1 MLLLIKKLLLLL
13 FSISIISCN
22 NSEECTVD
30 YSWIG
35 GEIVNPHSEY
45 VLLFKNNYLLDT
57 IKLDNKNFFSYKT
70 KNDKGNLYSF
80 RNGEFQIFYLEP
92 GDSLM
97 LRVNTIDFDESLSY
111 SGKGAEKNNFLMEL
125 FLKNEMDRKLVTT
138 WYSLSP
144 EDYEFKLDSLK
155 EIQTK
160 LYAQFTTKEQ
170 PSKEFMEIADA
181 GINYAYS
188 ANKELYTTINFMK
201 FQSED
206 YIHEGFY
213 DYRKNVDF
221 GSETLQSYYPY
232 YYFLDWYLDNLSFEK
247 YFKESKLDRKSF
259 THNNHKLKIIDSL
272 ISNDSLRNNM
282 LYSLTR
288 RCLVN
293 GSDSEE
299 ETKILNLFLKYNNNP
314 KQHTEMKELARA
326 AINLTPGQKIPN
338 VLLVNSENTVKN
350 LHSVIRKP
358 TVLFFWSSLS
368 VKHYRSMHSQAV
380 ELSEKYPEYDFLG
393 INTDTHFKKWRS
405 IVLQAGFD
413 KTSEFQ
419 FDDIEDATQKLII
432 NSANKAII
440 LDKNG
445 AILEGNSSLFS
456 TNIESLLRGYADR

>member
-1 MLLLIKKLLLLL
+1 MLLIKKLLLFL

-22 NSEECTVD
+22 NAEECTLD

-35 GEIVNPHSEY
+35 GEIVNPHTDY
-45 VLLFKNNYLLDT
+45 VLIYKNNYLLDT
-57 IKLDNKNFFSYKT
+57 IKLNSKNFFSYKT
-70 KNDKGNLYSF
+70 KNIEGNLYSF

-125 FLKNEMDRKLVTT
+125 FLMNELDRKLVSN

-144 EDYEFKLDSLK
+144 KKYEFKLDSLK

-160 LYAQFTTKEQ
+160 LYSEFTTKEK
-170 PSKEFMEIADA
+170 PTKEFKEIADA
-181 GINYAYS
+181 SIDYAYN
-188 ANKELYTTINFMK
+188 ANKELFTTINFMK
-201 FQSED
+201 FQSKED
-206 YIHEGFY
+206 FSSEGFY
-213 DYRKNVDF
+213 DYRREVDF
-221 GSETLQSYYPY
+221 GSDALQSYYPY

-259 THNNHKLKIIDSL
+259 THNYHKLKIIDSL

-293 GSDSEE
+293 GSDTKE
-299 ETKILNLFLKYNNNP
+299 ETRMLNLFLEHNNNP
-314 KQHTEMKELARA
+314 KQHSEMKELARA
-326 AINLTPGQKIPN
+326 TVKLANGNKIPN
-338 VLLVNSENTVKN
+338 VLLVNPENTVKD

-368 VKHYRSMHSQAV
+368 VKHYRNMHSKAA
-380 ELSEKYPEYDFLG
+380 ELSEKHPEYDFLG

-405 IVLQAGFD
+405 IVLQSGYS

-419 FDDIEDATQKLII
+419 FDDTEDAKKKLVI

-440 LDKNG
+440 LDKDG
-445 AILEGNSSLFS
+445 SILQNNSSLFS
-456 TNIESLLRGYADR
+456 TNIESLLLEYLNQ

>member
-1 MLLLIKKLLLLL
+1 MIKKLLLLL

-22 NSEECTVD
+22 SSEERAVD

-35 GEIVNPHSEY
+35 GEIVNPHSDY

-57 IKLDNKNFFSYKT
+57 IKLNSKNFFSYKT
-70 KNDKGNLYSF
+70 ENKKGNLYSF

-111 SGKGAEKNNFLMEL
+111 SGIGAEKNNFLMEL
-125 FLKNEMDRKLVTT
+125 FLMNEIDRKLVTT

-160 LYAQFTTKEQ
+160 LYSEFT
-170 PSKEFMEIADA
+170 SKEKPTTEFIEIADA
-181 GINYAYS
+181 SIDYAYN

-206 YIHEGFY
+206 YTHEGFY
-213 DYRKNVDF
+213 DYRKDVDF
-221 GSETLQSYYPY
+221 GSNALQSYYPY
-232 YYFLDWYLDNLSFEK
+232 YYFLDWYLDNISFEK
-247 YFKESKLDRKSF
+247 YFKKSKLDRKSF
-259 THNNHKLKIIDSL
+259 THNYHKLKIIDSL
-272 ISNDSLRNNM
+272 ITNDSLRNNM

-293 GSDSEE
+293 GSDPQE
-299 ETKILNLFLKYNNNP
+299 ETQILKLFLAHNNNP

-326 AINLTPGQKIPN
+326 AVKLTSGNKIPN
-338 VLLVNSENTVKN
+338 VLLVNSENTVKD
-350 LHSVIRKP
+350 LHSIISKP

-368 VKHYRSMHSQAV
+368 VKHYRNMHSKAV
-380 ELSEKYPEYDFLG
+380 ELSKKYPEYDFLG

-405 IVLQAGFD
+405 IVLQSGYNKA
-413 KTSEFQ
+413 SEFQ
-419 FDDIEDATQKLII
+419 FDDIEDAQQKLVI

-440 LDKNG
+440 LDKDG
-445 AILEGNSSLFS
+445 SILQNNSSLFS
-456 TNIESLLRGYADR
+456 TNIESLLLGYVNK

>member
-1 MLLLIKKLLLLL
+1 MLLIKKLLLLL
-13 FSISIISCN
+13 FSVSIISCN

-35 GEIVNPHSEY
+35 GEIVNPHSDY

-57 IKLDNKNFFSYKT
+57 IKLNDKNFFSYKT
-70 KNDKGNLYSF
+70 KNNEGNLYSF
-80 RNGEFQIFYLEP
+80 RNGEFQILYLEP

-125 FLKNEMDRKLVTT
+125 FLKNEIDRKLVTT

-144 EDYEFKLDSLK
+144 EEYEFKLDSLK

-160 LYAQFTTKEQ
+160 LYSEFTTKEQ

-314 KQHTEMKELARA
+314 KQHSEMKELARA
-326 AINLTPGQKIPN
+326 AIKLTSGNKIPN
-338 VLLVNSENTVKN
+338 VILVNSENQAKD

-368 VKHYRSMHSQAV
+368 VKHYRSMHSKAV
-380 ELSEKYPEYDFLG
+380 ELSKRYPEYDFVG

-405 IVLQAGFD
+405 IVLQSGYK

-419 FDDIEDATQKLII
+419 FDDIEDATQKLVI

-440 LDKNG
+440 LDKDG
-445 AILEGNSSLFS
+445 SILDSNSSLFS
-456 TNIESLLRGYADR
+456 TNIESLLQGYAKN

>member
-1 MLLLIKKLLLLL
+1 MLLIKKLLLLL
-13 FSISIISCN
+13 FSVSIISCN
-22 NSEECTVD
+22 NSEECALD

-35 GEIVNPHSEY
+35 GEIVNPHLDY

-57 IKLDNKNFFSYKT
+57 IQLDSKNYFSYKT
-70 KNDKGNLYSF
+70 QNNKGNLYSF

-125 FLKNEMDRKLVTT
+125 FLKNEIDRKLVTT
-138 WYSLSP
+138 WYTLSP

-160 LYAQFTTKEQ
+160 LYSEFTIKEE
-170 PSKEFMEIADA
+170 PTEEFMEIADA
-181 GINYAYS
+181 SIDFAYN

-213 DYRKNVDF
+213 DYRKDIDF
-221 GSETLQSYYPY
+221 GSEALQSYYPY
-232 YYFLDWYLDNLSFEK
+232 YYFLDWYLDNLSFEE
-247 YFKESKLDRKSF
+247 YYNESKLDRKSF
-259 THNNHKLKIIDSL
+259 THNYHKLKIIDSL

-299 ETKILNLFLKYNNNP
+299 EIKILKLFLEYNNNP
-314 KQHTEMKELARA
+314 KQHAEMKELASA
-326 AINLTPGQKIPN
+326 AINLTPGHKIPN
-338 VLLVNSENTVKN
+338 VLLVNAENTVKD
-350 LHSVIRKP
+350 LHSVIGKP

-380 ELSEKYPEYDFLG
+380 ELSEKYPEYEFIG

-405 IVLQAGFD
+405 IVLQSGFD
-413 KTSEFQ
+413 RTSEFQ
-419 FDDIEDATQKLII
+419 FDDIQDATQKLII

-445 AILEGNSSLFS
+445 SILDSNSSLFS
-456 TNIESLLRGYADR
+456 TNIESLLLAYANK

>member
-1 MLLLIKKLLLLL
+1 MVKKLLFLLV
-13 FSISIISCN
+13 SISLISCN

-35 GEIVNPHSEY
+35 GEIVNPHSDY
-45 VLLFKNNYLLDT
+45 VLLFKNNRLLDS
-57 IKLDNKNFFSYKT
+57 IKLNDKNFFSYKT
-70 KNDKGNLYSF
+70 KNEQGNLYSF

-125 FLKNEMDRKLVTT
+125 FLKNEIDRKLVTT
-138 WYSLSP
+138 WYTLSP
-144 EDYEFKLDSLK
+144 KDFEFKLDSLK
-155 EIQTK
+155 NIQMK
-160 LYAQFTTKEQ
+160 LYSEFRTKEQ

-181 GINYAYS
+181 GIDYAYN

-201 FQSED
+201 FQSD
-206 YIHEGFY
+206 DFSHEGFY

-221 GSETLQSYYPY
+221 GSEALQSYYPY
-232 YYFLDWYLDNLSFEK
+232 YYFLDWYVDNLAFEK
-247 YFKESKLDRKSF
+247 YYKESKLDRKSF
-259 THNNHKLKIIDSL
+259 THNHHKLKIIDSL
-272 ISNDSLRNNM
+272 ISSDSLRNNM

-299 ETKILNLFLKYNNNP
+299 ETKLLNLFLEYNNNP
-314 KQHTEMKELARA
+314 KQHADMKELAKA
-326 AINLTPGQKIPN
+326 AIKLNSGNKIPN
-338 VLLVNSENTVKN
+338 VVLVNFENKAKD

-368 VKHYRSMHSQAV
+368 VKHYRNMHAKSV
-380 ELSEKYPEYDFLG
+380 ELSKKYPQYDFIG

-405 IVLQAGFD
+405 IVLQSGYD
-413 KTSEFQ
+413 TSAEFQ
-419 FDDIEDATQKLII
+419 FDDIEDAMQRLII

-445 AILEGNSSLFS
+445 AILERNSSLFS
-456 TNIESLLRGYADR
+456 TDIESLLNGFVARKL

>member
-1 MLLLIKKLLLLL
+1 
-13 FSISIISCN
+13 
-22 NSEECTVD
+22 
-30 YSWIG
+30 
-35 GEIVNPHSEY
+35 
-45 VLLFKNNYLLDT
+45 
-57 IKLDNKNFFSYKT
+57 
-70 KNDKGNLYSF
+70 
-80 RNGEFQIFYLEP
+80 
-92 GDSLM
+92 M

-125 FLKNEMDRKLVTT
+125 FLKNEIDRKLVTT
-138 WYSLSP
+138 WYTLSP

-160 LYAQFTTKEQ
+160 LYSEFTIKEE
-170 PSKEFMEIADA
+170 PTEEFMEIADA
-181 GINYAYS
+181 SIDFAYN

-213 DYRKNVDF
+213 DYRKDIDF
-221 GSETLQSYYPY
+221 GSEALQSYYPY
-232 YYFLDWYLDNLSFEK
+232 YYFLDWYLDNLSFEE
-247 YFKESKLDRKSF
+247 YYNESKLDRKSF
-259 THNNHKLKIIDSL
+259 THNYHKLKIIDSL

-299 ETKILNLFLKYNNNP
+299 EIKILKLFLEYNNNP
-314 KQHTEMKELARA
+314 KQHAEMKELASA
-326 AINLTPGQKIPN
+326 AINLTPGHKIPN
-338 VLLVNSENTVKN
+338 VLLVNAENTVKD
-350 LHSVIRKP
+350 LHSVIGKP

-380 ELSEKYPEYDFLG
+380 ELSEKYPEYEFIG

-405 IVLQAGFD
+405 IVLQSGFD
-413 KTSEFQ
+413 RTSEFQ
-419 FDDIEDATQKLII
+419 FDDIQDATQKLII

-445 AILEGNSSLFS
+445 SILDSNSSLFS
-456 TNIESLLRGYADR
+456 TNIESLLLAYANK